1 MHTAQLDVQEFHQ
14 ALDIPVGDYTK
25 PSISRPDLRADLILE
40 EARETAEAILGKR
53 IQIVIDDEEPLES
66 GPDLAEAIDG
76 MCDILVVTYG
86 TAIEFGIDLMPYW
99 NEVHRTNM
107 AKKGGPVRDDGKR
120 LKPPG
125 WKDPDVKGI
134 LERSTK

>member
-14 ALDIPVGDYTK
+14 ALDIPVGNYTE

-40 EARETAEAILGKR
+40 EACETAEAILGKR
-53 IQIVIDDEEPLES
+53 ISLEILDEIEKPV
-66 GPDLAEAIDG
+66 PDLVKAIDG

-86 TAIEFGIDLMPYW
+86 TAVEFGVDLQPYW